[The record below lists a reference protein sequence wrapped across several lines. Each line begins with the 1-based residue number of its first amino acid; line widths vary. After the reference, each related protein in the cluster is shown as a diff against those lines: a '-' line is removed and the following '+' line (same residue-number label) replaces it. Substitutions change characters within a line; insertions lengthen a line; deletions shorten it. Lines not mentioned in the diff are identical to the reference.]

1 MGRTAQREVYEP
13 ASKQD
18 DPALP
23 HATLP
28 VPIYV
33 YEQVLN
39 VTIIEELR
47 RPHSG
52 ICRCAACQ
60 GGWLEDR
67 ASDFI

>member
-1 MGRTAQREVYEP
+1 MGRSAKREVYAP
-13 ASKQD
+13 ASQED

-23 HATLP
+23 AARLP
-28 VPIYV
+28 MPIYV

-39 VTIIEELR
+39 VTIVDELR
-47 RPHSG
+47 QPHSG

-60 GGWLEDR
+60 RASLEDR